1 MAQRGE
7 GTLALLLALL
17 LFLGAVGGTAVWT
30 MFTVDVGGP
39 PPSEG
44 DDVVDID
51 PEPTPPVECQPDERD
66 VLSAD
71 QSTVIDCEPIMA
83 PHNASISNGSIRVTV
98 GSITELDVHLE
109 GDAANSNTNCS
120 GDAGE
125 VHYDGQGVYQFLA
138 YFPGESTCIFNFFN
152 EAGET
157 NATMDVVV
165 IDRPVTDLTY
175 MADAHVLVRGS
186 FFMTQPPM
194 YAGGQPTSWSAVP
207 DLPNGLELRDGGII
221 IGAPAELMQVTEFN
235 ITASNSGGSSSTT
248 LTLTVLDIAP
258 YSVRYIDVEVIL
270 TIDEEMDSMHPSA
283 DGGEIVEWMVNPP
296 LEAGLE
302 FNNSSGVI
310 SGTPQQL
317 SMRTAHFIWANNTGG
332 SDVTVVYITVN
343 DHPVASIDYG
353 LQELDLVWNNDT
365 LDLSPSTTGGAP
377 IVWSIDPPLPQGLL
391 FEGADGRIH
400 GSADTLHQWTNHSI
414 WANNTGGS
422 FQTWLEVHVA
432 DMTPGN
438 ITWPSGTE
446 YVLEANKSFSSS
458 PVNLGPTIDEWE
470 VAPPL
475 PDGLYFD
482 TLNGVISGSPVGR
495 DGKVISRHAWTVHT
509 VYANNSGG
517 SHETNLTFAIH
528 DLAVDHTELA
538 KRSVGT
544 VDYGGAWPSL
554 ILPIG
559 EWAFAV
565 GVDWD
570 DRPIMSAG
578 HAEQGRVAGYGH
590 ETMVARTGGD
600 NRSNLS
606 LNALDWVCDG
616 QGKTVGLES
625 SFNGWKDT
633 LLNEGY
639 AVIIDAQPSDLIN
652 LDCFVTEFWN
662 GYSDVENLQITDW
675 LAAGGGLVLGGHAW
689 YWSYS
694 NSDVAHNYPGNKIV
708 GTTGLFVSA
717 SSGSATFSVGTS
729 EWGDLYRL
737 HGSLPRVR
745 DHVLGGQQ
753 MTQTDANIAAK
764 TVNLCVSNLPL
775 DFTDTWGAL
784 RDMSNQ
790 TGWIQIS
797 SSNTFTLN
805 ADEVDDLLLNI
816 QEQLMQR
823 LPADEL
829 DPHPSSSSFPGPV
842 NASAPRLNRTVTI
855 DGNFSG
861 LPSNFGYANARSHGR
876 MSTGFY
882 AAPGEVVNVT
892 VPASLLGQNAYV
904 LIGAHSD
911 SLWGKTTLSR
921 HPKIVRWWGIDA
933 TTIQV
938 GNSFGGPIYICPAAG
953 ATLGEFNVTIENVI
967 EMPRYVHGKTA
978 LSDWQMALRGA
989 PAPIAELAS
998 DWFILTVPS
1007 SDIRNLN
1014 DPDVAMDFWDEAL
1027 QMEHNL
1033 SGYTPWP
1040 RVERAVF
1047 DVQISAGWMHSGYPF
1062 MAHLASVSGVVN
1074 GTYMRQNG
1082 DWGMFHELGHNHQ
1095 WMPSTLPGTTETTC
1109 NLYSVKLMTDL
1120 VGVDLGQGHGALG
1133 TQSRISR
1140 TEGYFNG
1147 GSQISQWSVWTALET
1162 YLQVQ
1167 EEFGWEPITDALS
1180 VYYNMSNPP
1189 SGSDAEFN
1197 EWVKQISFA
1206 TGYNMSEFHK
1216 AWGFP
1221 LTEATENA
1229 LNHLPVWTTDP
1240 LRGWVHEYDPVIRN
1254 ATEANISSDSTT
1266 LDWMI
1271 YDNGTNT
1278 TWNVCWGTSDGGSN
1292 SASWDSCSS
1301 IGSNLSVGASVHSLA
1316 GLTSGTIYHWR
1327 IYVDNGNGRTW
1338 MDATRSFTT
1347 T

>member
-1 MAQRGE
+1 MEPRGS
-7 GTLALLLALL
+7 GFPALLLAAM
-17 LFLGAVGGTAVWT
+17 LFFGMLVGSTAWVSLNT
-30 MFTVDVGGP
+30 GVDDD
-39 PPSEG
+39 SEG
-44 DDVVDID
+44 DEGNDGEGESELVPV
-51 PEPTPPVECQPDERD
+51 PE
-66 VLSAD
+66 
-71 QSTVIDCEPIMA
+71 
-83 PHNASISNGSIRVTV
+83 
-98 GSITELDVHLE
+98 ITECASDEIEVDGECIRIIAPSNLTFNSDTHLLIIGYFHWLE
-109 GDAANSNTNCS
+109 WTAS
-120 GDAGE
+120 GDAPDYLGIE
-125 VHYDGQGVYQFLA
+125 CIDTGAEIEFRENNSLRVRADFPEMADCVITIANVGGSTYASLFIEFVDRPPDELA
-138 YFPGESTCIFNFFN
+138 YLP
-152 EAGET
+152 
-157 NATMDVVV
+157 
-165 IDRPVTDLTY
+165 
-175 MADAHVLVRGS
+175 DAHVLVRNG
-186 FFMTQPPM
+186 FFQTTEPFW
-194 YAGGQPTSWSAVP
+194 GGGEPTSWTVTPS
-207 DLPNGLELRDGGII
+207 LPEGLELRDNGVIV
-221 IGAPAELMQVTEFN
+221 GAAAGLLPATEF
-235 ITASNSGGSSSTT
+235 IVRASNSGGMDETSI
-248 LTLTVLDIAP
+248 TLTVLDTP
-258 YSVRYIDVEVIL
+258 PNSVRYADEEVIL
-270 TIDEEMDSMHPSA
+270 TIDEQMDSMQPSA
-283 DGGEIVEWMVNPP
+283 SGGAAVEWSVNPP
-296 LEAGLE
+296 LEAGLQ
-302 FNNSSGVI
+302 FDNATGVI

-317 SMRTAHFIWANNTGG
+317 STRTAHFIWANNTGG

-343 DHPVASIDYG
+343 DHNVASVDYG
-353 LQELDLVWNNDT
+353 LQQLDLVWNYDT
-365 LDLSPSTTGGAP
+365 LDLTPSTTGGAP
-377 IVWSIDPPLPQGLL
+377 ILWSIDPPLPQGLL
-391 FEGADGRIH
+391 FEGSDGRIH
-400 GSADTLHQWTNHSI
+400 GSADTLHPWTNHTI

-422 FQTWLEVHVA
+422 FQTWMEVHIA

-438 ITWPSGTE
+438 ISWLDGTTH
-446 YVLEANKSFSSS
+446 VLAANKSFSIS
-458 PVNLGPTIDEWE
+458 PINEGPYVDEWA
-470 VAPPL
+470 VDPPL

-482 TLNGVISGSPVGR
+482 KINGVISGSPVGR
-495 DGKVISRHAWTVHT
+495 DGKKISRHAWTVHT

-517 SHETNLTFAIH
+517 SFSENLTFSIH
-528 DLAVDHTELA
+528 DIAADHTELA
-538 KRSVGT
+538 ARPVG
-544 VDYGGAWPSL
+544 VIDYGGAWPSL
-554 ILPIG
+554 ILPIS
-559 EWAFAV
+559 EWAFSV

-570 DRPIMSAG
+570 GRPIMSAA
-578 HAEQGRVAGYGH
+578 HAERGRVVGYGH

-616 QGKTVGLES
+616 LGKTVGLES

-652 LDCFVTEFWN
+652 IDCFVTEFWN
-662 GYSDVENLQITDW
+662 GYTDAENLQITNW
-675 LAAGGGLVLGGHAW
+675 LSAGGGLILGGHAW

-708 GTTGLFVSA
+708 RTTGLYVSS
-717 SSGSATFSVGTS
+717 SSGSSTFTVGAS
-729 EWGDLYRL
+729 AWGDLYRL

-775 DFTDTWGAL
+775 DFTDSWGAL

-797 SSNTFTLN
+797 SSNPFTLN
-805 ADEVDDLLLNI
+805 ADEIDDLLLNI

-829 DPHPSSSSFPGPV
+829 APHPSSSIFPGSV
-842 NASAPRLNRTVTI
+842 NATAPRLHRTVTI

-876 MSTGFY
+876 MSTGLY
-882 AAPGEVVNVT
+882 VSPGEVVNVT

-904 LIGAHSD
+904 LVGAHSD

-921 HPKIVRWWGIDA
+921 HPQIVRWWGIDA

-938 GNSFGGPIYICPAAG
+938 GNSFGGPIYICIPAG
-953 ATLGEFNVTIENVI
+953 ATLGEFDVSIDGAV
-967 EMPRYVHGKTA
+967 EMPRYVHGTTL
-978 LSDWQMALRGA
+978 LSDWQIALRGA

-998 DWFILTVPS
+998 DWFIMTVPS

-1014 DPDVAMDFWDEAL
+1014 DPDVAMDFWDDAL

-1062 MAHLASVSGVVN
+1062 MAHLASSPGVVN

-1109 NLYSVKLMTDL
+1109 NLHSVKLMTDL
-1120 VGVDLGQGHGALG
+1120 VGLDLGQGHGALS

-1140 TEGYFNG
+1140 AEAYFNG

-1167 EEFGWEPITDALS
+1167 EEFGWEPLTTALT

-1197 EWVKQISFA
+1197 EWVRQISFA
-1206 TGYNMSEFHK
+1206 TGYNLSEFHK

-1221 LTEATENA
+1221 VTEATENS
-1229 LNHLPVWTTDP
+1229 LDHLPVWTTDP
-1240 LRGWVHEYDPVIRN
+1240 LRGWVYEYDPVIRN
-1254 ATEANISSDSTT
+1254 ATEVNISTDSAT
-1266 LDWMI
+1266 LDWTI

-1301 IGSNLSVGASVHSLA
+1301 IGSNLSAGASVHSLA
-1316 GLTSGTIYHWR
+1316 GLASSTIYHWR

-1347 T
+1347 A